1 MQQELREKILVQIK
15 QLGNRLERVYQEI
28 DDLKQMGKFDLA
40 DKVEKTE
47 LAEID
52 KAIMGKWDEY
62 AQSLDS
68 DYGERVLSLNDIY
81 NLDLPEQE
89 WLVDRLIPDLGI
101 TAISGVPG
109 AYKSWLSVYIA
120 KSVDKGELLFDRFQC
135 GVGPVLIVDLEN
147 NLRLIRDRLKLINLD
162 GSSSVYYWKPPFQ
175 VDNDQDFKKLKQ
187 VVEEKKIKLLIFDSL
202 VRIHGGDENDAGSM
216 SKVFKRLKELAEKEV
231 AVVFIHH
238 SRKQSF
244 FNKSSAGESMRG
256 SSDILAAIDS
266 HLLLE
271 KTKEGLKV
279 TQSKL
284 RQDEPI
290 KPFNLKVITGD
301 SFGFEYAGEVEEA
314 LDKLTQA
321 REEVVRLLQATEMTR
336 QEVIEGLKEVCGS
349 VSADKALKG
358 LMAEKIIDRKS
369 GVNNQYTYYL
379 VGNNQEEQ
387 MGLTV

>member
-1 MQQELREKILVQIK
+1 MEQHLREKILLQIK
-15 QLGNRLERVYQEI
+15 QLEKRQERVYQEI
-28 DDLKQMGKFDLA
+28 DDLKELHKLGLA
-40 DKVEKTE
+40 EKVEKTE
-47 LAEID
+47 LKDID
-52 KAIMGKWDEY
+52 RAIIRKWDEY
-62 AQSLDS
+62 AQSLEV
-68 DYGERVLSLNDIY
+68 DYGERILTLNDIY

-89 WLVDRLIPDLGI
+89 WVVDRLIPDLGI

-109 AYKSWLSVYIA
+109 AYKSWLSVSIA
-120 KSVDKGELLFDRFQC
+120 KSVDKGELLFGRFQC

-162 GSSSVYYWKPPFQ
+162 GTSNVYYWKPPFQ
-175 VDNDQDFKKLKQ
+175 VDNDHDFKRLKQ
-187 VVEEKKIKLLIFDSL
+187 VVGDKKIKLLIFDSL
-202 VRIHGGDENDAGSM
+202 VRIHGGDENDARSM
-216 SKVFKRLKELAEKEV
+216 SKVFKRLKELAGIGV

-244 FNKSSAGESMRG
+244 FNKSSIGESMRG

-271 KTKEGLKV
+271 KTKDGLKV

-284 RQDEPI
+284 RQDESI

-301 SFGFEYAGEVEEA
+301 SFSFEFAGEVEEA

-321 REEVVRLLQATEMTR
+321 REEIVRLLQAAEMTR
-336 QEVIEGLKEVCGS
+336 QGVIGGLKEVCGS
-349 VSADKALKG
+349 VTTDKALKG

-369 GVNNQYTYYL
+369 GANNQYTYYL

>member
-1 MQQELREKILVQIK
+1 MEQQLREKILQQIK
-15 QLGNRLERVYQEI
+15 QLEQRQERVYQEI
-28 DDLKQMGKFDLA
+28 DDLKEMNKQELA
-40 DKVEKTE
+40 QKVEKTE
-47 LAEID
+47 LTEID
-52 KAIMGKWDEY
+52 KAVVSKWQEY
-62 AQSLDS
+62 AQSLEVE
-68 DYGERVLSLNDIY
+68 YGEKILTLNDIF

-89 WLVDRLIPDLGI
+89 WVVDRLIPDLGI

-120 KSVDKGELLFDRFQC
+120 RSVDRGELLFGRFQC

-147 NLRLIRDRLKLINLD
+147 NLRLVRDRLKLLNLD
-162 GSSSVYYWKPPFQ
+162 GTSSVYYWKPPFQ
-175 VDNDQDFKKLKQ
+175 VDNDQDFKRLKQ
-187 VVEEKKIKLLIFDSL
+187 VVGEKKIKLLIFDSL

-216 SKVFKRLKELAEKEV
+216 SKVFKRLKELADVEV

-244 FNKSSAGESMRG
+244 FNKSSLGESMRG

-271 KTKEGLKV
+271 KTKEGLRV

-284 RQDEPI
+284 RQDESI

-301 SFGFEYAGEVEEA
+301 SFSFEFAGEVEEA
-314 LDKLTQA
+314 LDKLQQA
-321 REEVVRLLQATEMTR
+321 REEIVRLLQVAEMTR
-336 QEVIEGLKEVCGS
+336 QGVIEGLKEICGS
-349 VSADKALKG
+349 VTTDRALKG

-369 GVNNQYTYYL
+369 GANNEYTYYL